1 MIRTIALILILVV
14 SPAWAAETAPRKV
27 EGNRPQATAPNDVG
41 RIVLFPDAAEFFG
54 EAIRINPDNA
64 CIAWWE
70 KPADYVAWEIESP
83 KAAEYDVW
91 LEWAIADDLAG
102 NGFRIRVGDA
112 SVTGKIGKTG
122 GWTSLKRVS
131 VGTLKIP
138 AGKSRLEMRVEGPLK
153 GELADVR
160 CITLNPV
167 GAPAPPA
174 APAVPPK
181 TPANSLN
188 QIRVHPAM
196 QVELVAAEPLL
207 RDPIAIAWGADLK
220 FWVVE
225 MGDYPLGTDGKG
237 GHGGRIKFLEDV
249 DADGRYDKATIFLDD
264 LGFPTGVLPWKKGVL
279 VTCAPDI
286 FYAEDTDGDGRADL
300 RKPLFTGFPERNQQH
315 RVNGLKPGLDGWIY
329 CSNGDGGVGGD
340 TTIVSVATGAKTSL
354 GSRDFRFRP
363 DTGELQTQSG
373 PSQFGRNRDDWGNWF
388 GCNNG
393 QPLYHYALDEQ
404 ALARNPR
411 LKAPD
416 PRMHLFGIEGPFYT
430 LAESVPVH
438 GEQPA
443 KGRRATG
450 LAGACGA
457 VIYRDDLLGKEF
469 AGNAFVCDPV
479 TNLVHRRVLSPA
491 RSSFTSSRAAEEPAS
506 EFFASADTWTRPVTL
521 QTGPDGAL
529 YIVDMYRL
537 YVEHPQ
543 WMAESIVAN
552 ADLRAGADR
561 GRIYR
566 IYPADRRPRKPVRLD
581 TLSAAELVA
590 ALDSPSGW
598 QRDTAQQR
606 LVDLGDRSV
615 LPALERLVASGSRP
629 QVRVTALATLGCMDA
644 ATDAIL
650 LSSLRDPHPALRR
663 LAVRLAEPRLRS
675 APALDA
681 AVRGLGRDAD
691 AHVRVQVAASLG
703 ESADPASGRVLA
715 DMLLADRD
723 DPYVVAA
730 VLSSAARHPAA
741 VAAGALAADPP
752 VDSRLLAQVLAA
764 SAAGDGS
771 ETASLAGAELQLPRL
786 VNDPARQFAVAVSLL
801 DAGLSEGGRARA
813 LAALD
818 GVFARARQVVDD
830 PAAAEPLRVAALGMI
845 GRQEERG
852 SEDLDRLAGL
862 VSPAVSPAIAAAAI
876 DALARTAD
884 PRVGVILAE
893 RCTSLGPVLK
903 SRAIQT
909 LVSREEWA
917 VALLG
922 RVGSDPRLA
931 TAIDPARRQQLL
943 AHPSKKIREAAE
955 KQLGATQSVDRAAIV
970 SQYAAAAGAA
980 GDHVRGREVFIA
992 QCAACHRLDDVGK
1005 AVGPDLAGLRSKAPQ
1020 VLLEAILDPNRAVE
1034 DKFIAYSATTQDG
1047 RSMTGLV
1054 QVESGNSIT
1063 LAAAD
1068 GQVHTLLRDEIEEF
1082 MTTGRSLMPE
1092 GFEKAIP
1099 PERMADLLAFLTR
1112 AKQPGP

>member
-1 MIRTIALILILVV
+1 MHRTLTSILVLIASLVLV
-14 SPAWAAETAPRKV
+14 SPASAAEPAIRKV
-27 EGNRPQATAPNDVG
+27 EGNRPRATAPNDVG
-41 RIVLFPDAAEFFG
+41 RIVLFPDAAGFFG

-83 KAAEYDVW
+83 KAVEYEVW

-102 NGFRIRVGDA
+102 NGFRIRVGEA
-112 SVTGKIGKTG
+112 SLTGKIGKTG
-122 GWTSLKRVS
+122 GWTSLKRES

-138 AGKSRLEMRVEGPLK
+138 AGRSRLEMRVEGPLK

-167 GAPAPPA
+167 GSPAPPA
-174 APAVPPK
+174 APPVPPK
-181 TPANSLN
+181 TPASSLN

-196 QVELVAAEPLL
+196 QVELVAAEPLV

-220 FWVVE
+220 LWVVE

-249 DADGRYDKATIFLDD
+249 DADGHYDKATTFLDD

-279 VTCAPDI
+279 VTCAPEI

-300 RKPLFTGFPERNQQH
+300 RAPLFTGFPERNQQH
-315 RVNGLKPGLDGWIY
+315 RVNGLKHGLDGWIY

-393 QPLYHYALDEQ
+393 QPLYHFALDERS
-404 ALARNPR
+404 LARNPR

-416 PRMHLFGIEGPFYT
+416 PRVHLFGIEGPFYT

-443 KGRRATG
+443 KGRRAAG
-450 LAGACGA
+450 LGGACA
-457 VIYRDDLLGKEF
+457 AMIYRDELLGEEF
-469 AGNAFVCDPV
+469 SGNAFVCDPV
-479 TNLVHRRVLSPA
+479 TNLVHRRVLAPE
-491 RSSFTSSRAAEEPAS
+491 RSSFSSRRAADEQAS
-506 EFFASADTWTRPVTL
+506 EFFASADTWTRPVMV
-521 QTGPDGAL
+521 QAGPDGAL
-529 YIVDMYRL
+529 YVVDMYRL
-537 YVEHPQ
+537 YIEHPQ
-543 WMAESIVAN
+543 WIAGSIAAN

-598 QRDTAQQR
+598 QRDTAQQL
-606 LVDLGDRSV
+606 LVDRGDRSV
-615 LPALERLVASGSRP
+615 LPALEKLAAEASRP
-629 QVRVTALATLGCMDA
+629 QVRVTGLAALAGMNA

-650 LSSLRDPHPALRR
+650 LSSLREPHPALRR
-663 LAVRLAEPRLRS
+663 LAVRFAEPRLQAS
-675 APALDA
+675 PSLDA
-681 AVRGLGRDAD
+681 AVRGLANDAD
-691 AHVRVQVAASLG
+691 PQVRVQVAASLG

-715 DMLLADRD
+715 EMLLADRD
-723 DPYVVAA
+723 DPYLVAT
-730 VLSSAARHPAA
+730 VLSSATRHPAA
-741 VAAGALAADPP
+741 VAAGVLVADPP
-752 VDSRLLAQVLAA
+752 AEPRLLTQVLAA
-764 SAAGDGS
+764 CTGGDGG
-771 ETASLAGAELQLPRL
+771 EIAAIAAAELGSPRL
-786 VNDPARQFAVAVSLL
+786 ANDPGRQFAVVASLL
-801 DAGLSEGGRARA
+801 DAGLFEGGRVRS

-818 GVFARARQVVDD
+818 AVFARARQVVDD
-830 PAAAEPLRVAALGMI
+830 PAAAEPLREAAAGI
-845 GRQEERG
+845 VGRQDERR
-852 SEDLDRLAGL
+852 SEDLDRLERL
-862 VSPAVSPAIAAAAI
+862 VSSVVSPTIAAAAI

-884 PRVGVILAE
+884 PRAGAILAE
-893 RCTSLGPVLK
+893 RCTSLGPALK

-917 VALLG
+917 AALLE

-931 TAIDPARRQQLL
+931 AAIDPARRQQLL
-943 AHPSKKIREAAE
+943 KHPAQRIREAAE
-955 KQLGATQSVDRAAIV
+955 KQLGATQVGDRVALV

-980 GDHVRGREVFIA
+980 GDHARGREVFVA
-992 QCAACHRLDDVGK
+992 QCAGCHRLDDVGK
-1005 AVGPDLAGLRSKAPQ
+1005 AVGPDLAGLRNKSPQ

-1047 RSMTGLV
+1047 RSVTGLV

-1082 MTTGRSLMPE
+1082 MATGRSLMPE
-1092 GFEKAIP
+1092 GFEKAIS
-1099 PERMADLLAFLTR
+1099 PERMADLLAFLAR
-1112 AKQPGP
+1112 P